1 MQILRRLSLR
11 WLVSRVFGFAYTNF
25 IFSIRNF
32 FTLTE
37 ILFWPIIGI
46 ISIGLMSKFLN
57 LDKNLTE
64 FLLTGVI
71 ISGVLQVSQ
80 LEVAYGIL
88 YDVWSKSVKQTFIAP
103 VKNYDVI
110 IGSWISGIL
119 RGFITFLLLFAI
131 SYLLFRFH
139 IPDFKVALITLSGV
153 FLNALI
159 VGMTVIL
166 FIYLFGQRID
176 VIAWMLS
183 VLMMLVCAIYYPI
196 KYLPGAVRIIAEI
209 LPLTYF
215 LEYFRVSYQFPPSF
229 KFLLLKGF
237 GLSIIYTFL
246 LYQAVMKAFV
256 RAQKTGMIVKL
267 SE

>member
-1 MQILRRLSLR
+1 MR
-11 WLVSRVFGFAYTNF
+11 WLVSRIYGFACRNF

-57 LDKNLTE
+57 LDKSLTE

-103 VKNYDVI
+103 IKNYDII
-110 IGSWISGIL
+110 IGSWISGII
-119 RGFITFLLLFAI
+119 RGFITFLILFAI

-139 IPDFKVALITLSGV
+139 IPDLKIAMVTLSGV

-159 VGMTVIL
+159 VGMTVIF

-183 VLMMLVCAIYYPI
+183 VFMMLICGIYYPV
-196 KYLPGAVRIIAEI
+196 KYLPEAVRIVSEI

-215 LEYFRVSYQFPPSF
+215 LEYFRTSYQFPPSF

-237 GLSIIYTFL
+237 GFSIIYIL
-246 LYQAVMKAFV
+246 LLHQAIIKAFV